1 MKLIIIDLKTDI
13 EVELT
18 NKETFN
24 DINLNHKISVK
35 YLDKNNN
42 IKEIEGVV
50 CSIEHK
56 FDIDE
61 TRKTYI
67 NIY

>member
-24 DINLNHKISVK
+24 DINLNHKISLFNMEGQV
-35 YLDKNNN
+35 
-42 IKEIEGVV
+42 IKTLE
-50 CSIEHK
+50 
-56 FDIDE
+56 F
-61 TRKTYI
+61 
-67 NIY
+67 